1 MNRLMAQKIF
11 VDERS
16 TKILM
21 AALYRPRTALEI
33 RRITGIPVAKLFSR
47 LKLLERR
54 GLVKK
59 VSTTYALDG
68 REMPLYQS
76 QLFDAFVFM
85 DNGKLKVTFR
95 LEKCSQK
102 DYFLDT
108 EALL

>member
-21 AALYRPRTALEI
+21 AALYRPRTALDI
-33 RRITGIPVAKLFSR
+33 RDITGIPVAKLFSR
-47 LKLLERR
+47 LKVLEKR

-59 VSTTYALDG
+59 VSSTYNLDG
-68 REMPLYQS
+68 KEMPLYQS
-76 QLFDAFVFM
+76 QLFDALVFM
-85 DNGKLKVTFR
+85 DNGKLKVTFQ
-95 LEKCSQK
+95 LEKCPQT
-102 DYFLDT
+102 DYTVDT

>member
-1 MNRLMAQKIF
+1 MNCLMAQKIF

-21 AALYRPRTALEI
+21 AALCHPRTALEI

-47 LKLLERR
+47 LKVLERK

-59 VSTTYALDG
+59 VSVTYALDG
-68 REMPLYQS
+68 GEMPLYQS
-76 QLFDAFVFM
+76 QLFDALVFM
-85 DNGKLKVTFR
+85 ENGKLKVTFQ
-95 LEKCSQK
+95 LESCRQK
-102 DYFLDT
+102 DYTVVT